1 MSVDITVCLQF
12 MGSTTRCQ
20 TKRKVCLN
28 HFVAPG
34 GDVWSLHELPLKMSL
49 ESVRLKD

>member
-20 TKRKVCLN
+20 TKVCLN